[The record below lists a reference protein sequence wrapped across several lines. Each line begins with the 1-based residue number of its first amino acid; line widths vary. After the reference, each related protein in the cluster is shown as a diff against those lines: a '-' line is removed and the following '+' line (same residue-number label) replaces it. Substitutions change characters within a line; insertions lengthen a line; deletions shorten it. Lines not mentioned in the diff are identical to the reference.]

1 MGIKTNIDHNQNQV
15 WSNVQT
21 SGYFDGIL
29 VRYYYNNGDKRGL
42 YIDIDFP
49 YGLYYFIFHL

>member
-1 MGIKTNIDHNQNQV
+1 MGIKTNIDHNQNQA

-29 VRYYYNNGDKRGL
+29 IKYYYSNGDKSGL
-42 YIDIDFP
+42 FIDIDFP